1 MNFHFLWLW
10 DSGIR
15 PYAPDYL
22 FQVNSKKVRLLLH
35 SSPIIDVL
43 GDPAYAADYIFK
55 VKNKEIRTISTVVLK
70 HVIMCVLEISILS
83 KKIAK
88 IW

>member
-1 MNFHFLWLW
+1 MFF
-10 DSGIR
+10 
-15 PYAPDYL
+15 
-22 FQVNSKKVRLLLH
+22 
-35 SSPIIDVL
+35 
-43 GDPAYAADYIFK
+43 DYIFK